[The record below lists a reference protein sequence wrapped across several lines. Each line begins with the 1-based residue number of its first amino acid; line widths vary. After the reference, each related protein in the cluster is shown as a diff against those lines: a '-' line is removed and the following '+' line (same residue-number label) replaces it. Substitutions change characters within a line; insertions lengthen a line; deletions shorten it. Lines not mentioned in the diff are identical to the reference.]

1 MQLVFKTLVS
11 LAALASYVSAMP
23 LAKRAPANV
32 YSKCKESGTFAL
44 TFDDGPYK
52 FTPQLLKLLDDNDVK
67 ATFFI
72 NGNNYANVETDEVN
86 GQSYEDILK
95 QASDAGHQIGSHT
108 YQHKNIKGLGRSQIE
123 EQMNK
128 NSDVIYNAIGK
139 RPAFMRPPEGAYDD
153 NALEVLGDLGYRG
166 VIMWDIDSQDWATH
180 NLVEEKKEY
189 NEVLKNGATGHIS
202 LQHEVY
208 EQTVNELV
216 PWVIN
221 ELKGKVKFVT
231 VAECLGMEPYL

>member
-72 NGNNYANVETDEVN
+72 NGNNYA
-86 GQSYEDILK
+86 
-95 QASDAGHQIGSHT
+95 
-108 YQHKNIKGLGRSQIE
+108 
-123 EQMNK
+123 
-128 NSDVIYNAIGK
+128 
-139 RPAFMRPPEGAYDD
+139 
-153 NALEVLGDLGYRG
+153 
-166 VIMWDIDSQDWATH
+166 
-180 NLVEEKKEY
+180 
-189 NEVLKNGATGHIS
+189 
-202 LQHEVY
+202 
-208 EQTVNELV
+208 
-216 PWVIN
+216 
-221 ELKGKVKFVT
+221 
-231 VAECLGMEPYL
+231 